1 MRRRGG
7 RTSHEEHDRSSSRQA
22 RSAATDGA
30 PPAARGR
37 RPIRRRRFGFEAM
50 DRPRLEGDRQ
60 DVDPPGCVGATSPN
74 VHPVVACSAMDGRTP
89 RCLSGSGR
97 PDRGMRASPAW
108 DRSPPFLRRGCG
120 DCRAA
125 DRSPSRRRPDA
136 CRQAPGLVFISDVGT
151 VDRIRSPRRQGEW
164 CPRPA
169 EWTRGRST
177 RSARRPPGDGP
188 RPLAGTRRRSARGHP

>member
-136 CRQAPGLVFISDVGT
+136 CRQAPGLRLHQRCRNRGSDQEPSAAGRMVPTTGG
-151 VDRIRSPRRQGEW
+151 VDPCSLDAICSATSRR
-164 CPRPA
+164 
-169 EWTRGRST
+169 
-177 RSARRPPGDGP
+177 
-188 RPLAGTRRRSARGHP
+188 